1 MNDNKKE
8 AFRAQFRNPPAGMRG
23 APFWAWNCDLGR
35 EELMRQIPYFR
46 EMGFGGFHMHV
57 RSGLS
62 TPYMGEE
69 YRNLISDCVDEAE
82 KQGLIPRLYD
92 EDRWPSGFAG
102 GLVVK
107 AHPEYRRRWLRVAK
121 KPLADAHMD
130 VGRYTV
136 SRNPDDTLAAYRR
149 LSPDEPATGEVWF
162 AQIQTEA
169 DSERYNNSAYVDNL
183 NPEAVRTFLQMTHE
197 KLKERLGDR
206 FGTVAPSIFTDEP
219 QLGREC
225 AVPNAEQAPEVRL
238 VWTDDFS
245 DTLFAASGVRIE
257 DVLPE
262 LIWDLPGGAPSRVR
276 WLYYDHIAERF
287 ASAYS
292 DQIGAWCERNGIN
305 FTGHT
310 CSESP
315 LRMQAWTTGEAMRFY
330 RNMTVPGMDMLCGR
344 HEFTTAKQVQ
354 SVVRQYG
361 KPGMMSELYG
371 VLGWD
376 LDFRGHKHHGDWQA
390 ALGVTLRVP
399 HLSWMSMKGEAKRDY
414 PQSIFYQSPWYRQYP
429 LIEDHFAR
437 VNLAMS
443 QGKPVCRIGV
453 IHPMES
459 MWLHAAFNDRARQAV
474 ERIERNFQDVT
485 SWLLFG
491 LLDFDYI
498 SESLLPA
505 LCPSGGAPLAV
516 GNSRYDAIIVPAC
529 ETLRAST
536 LERLRAFRE
545 AGGLLIFLGDIPKS
559 VDAKPD
565 DRAERL
571 AAESVRIPFTPDAL
585 TEALSPVRELSA
597 TNADGSATD
606 DLIYRMQ
613 ADGEERW
620 LFLAHGREVGHRDI
634 PNPQT
639 VTLRIPGNWAV
650 ERYDTLTGEIAPME
664 TTHTET
670 ATATKATVTLWEQDS
685 LLLHLTKG
693 ETVAAPV
700 PTEEKPGERL
710 PIRISSVNTYTLS
723 EPNPLLLDTAEWRLD
738 DGDWQPEEELLRV
751 DTACRKKL
759 NWHSAAVQPW
769 VMPDTVSGH
778 RVSLR
783 FRIGSEIEADGCL
796 LALERPEQ
804 TEIRWNGTPVSHV
817 PVGFYTDHDIK
828 TVALPKLLRGENLLE
843 LKLPFER
850 RETLEWCYLLGD
862 FGVRICGSEKT
873 VVPRAQKLGFGNIV
887 SQTLPFYSG
896 KITYCIPVTVPQDG
910 ILRFRIPQY
919 RAALLEWSL
928 DGGEAHPLAF
938 SPYEGRAE
946 VTAGEHTLYL
956 SAYLNRTNTFGAVH
970 HTDREETW
978 IGPALWRT
986 TGSRWCYEYELAEE
1000 GILHS
1005 PTLVLEKDRNG
1016 TGGQTK

>member
-23 APFWAWNCDLGR
+23 APFWAWNCDLER

-46 EMGFGGFHMHV
+46 EMGFGGFHIHV

-121 KPLADAHMD
+121 EPLADAHMD
-130 VGRYTV
+130 IGRYTV
-136 SRNPDDTLAAYRR
+136 SRNPDGTLAAYRR
-149 LSPDEPATGEVWF
+149 LSPDEPAAGEVWF

-225 AVPNAEQAPEVRL
+225 AVRNAEQAPEVRL
-238 VWTDDFS
+238 VWTDDFA
-245 DTLFAASGVRIE
+245 DTLFASSGVRIE

-292 DQIGAWCERNGIN
+292 DQIGAWCERNGID

-453 IHPMES
+453 S
-459 MWLHAAFNDRARQAV
+459 
-474 ERIERNFQDVT
+474 
-485 SWLLFG
+485 
-491 LLDFDYI
+491 
-498 SESLLPA
+498 
-505 LCPSGGAPLAV
+505 
-516 GNSRYDAIIVPAC
+516 
-529 ETLRAST
+529 
-536 LERLRAFRE
+536 
-545 AGGLLIFLGDIPKS
+545 
-559 VDAKPD
+559 
-565 DRAERL
+565 
-571 AAESVRIPFTPDAL
+571 
-585 TEALSPVRELSA
+585 
-597 TNADGSATD
+597 
-606 DLIYRMQ
+606 
-613 ADGEERW
+613 
-620 LFLAHGREVGHRDI
+620 
-634 PNPQT
+634 
-639 VTLRIPGNWAV
+639 
-650 ERYDTLTGEIAPME
+650 
-664 TTHTET
+664 
-670 ATATKATVTLWEQDS
+670 
-685 LLLHLTKG
+685 
-693 ETVAAPV
+693 
-700 PTEEKPGERL
+700 
-710 PIRISSVNTYTLS
+710 
-723 EPNPLLLDTAEWRLD
+723 
-738 DGDWQPEEELLRV
+738 
-751 DTACRKKL
+751 
-759 NWHSAAVQPW
+759 
-769 VMPDTVSGH
+769 
-778 RVSLR
+778 
-783 FRIGSEIEADGCL
+783 
-796 LALERPEQ
+796 
-804 TEIRWNGTPVSHV
+804 IRWKAC
-817 PVGFYTDHDIK
+817 GFMPHSM
-828 TVALPKLLRGENLLE
+828 TVRG
-843 LKLPFER
+843 R
-850 RETLEWCYLLGD
+850 
-862 FGVRICGSEKT
+862 
-873 VVPRAQKLGFGNIV
+873 
-887 SQTLPFYSG
+887 
-896 KITYCIPVTVPQDG
+896 
-910 ILRFRIPQY
+910 
-919 RAALLEWSL
+919 
-928 DGGEAHPLAF
+928 
-938 SPYEGRAE
+938 
-946 VTAGEHTLYL
+946 
-956 SAYLNRTNTFGAVH
+956 
-970 HTDREETW
+970 
-978 IGPALWRT
+978 
-986 TGSRWCYEYELAEE
+986 
-1000 GILHS
+1000 
-1005 PTLVLEKDRNG
+1005 
-1016 TGGQTK
+1016 